1 MSGFARPRGSPGT
14 GTGSSMPRRRA
25 SICSADTVAY
35 DLRCPPG
42 RPLGLAVGNDTAR
55 PCRANTSAGDGA
67 TTDWPVDAEDDDDDN
82 DDDDEKENDD
92 ADHEPDEAEGCASRN
107 FTEPL

>member
-1 MSGFARPRGSPGT
+1 MPSGITADT
-14 GTGSSMPRRRA
+14 GTVTRAATSIMCAGSCRRA

-55 PCRANTSAGDGA
+55 PCRANTSAGDGT
-67 TTDWPVDAEDDDDDN
+67 TTDWLVDAEDDDDD
-82 DDDDEKENDD
+82 DD
-92 ADHEPDEAEGCASRN
+92 ADREPDEAEECASRN
-107 FTEPL
+107 SAEPL